1 PLSLESKV
9 FSMFQKCFAMTTM
22 MFSFPHMVIKHRHS
36 VSWQKRIWDVLEQDP
51 LFARRPGE
59 EVSLERQ
66 RELSFLRCRRLFE
79 YNFLTLQELLVS
91 PLKGSALSRC
101 LGMYDFSVLG
111 KYFLSIGMFVN
122 TLKGSGSERHEHIFF
137 GCFALTELSHGSNS
151 KGMRTTAKY
160 EPATQEFVLNTPDI
174 EAAKCW
180 VGNLGKNA
188 THAVVYAQ
196 LYTADGQH
204 HGLHT
209 FVVQV
214 RNPKTLLPLPGVMV
228 GDMGMKLGLNGLDN
242 GFVLFDN
249 VHIPRES
256 LLNRTAD
263 VTPEGRYVTPYRDS
277 KDRFGASLGILSSGR
292 ISISNSSITN
302 MIVGLTI
309 TVRYSAVRRQFAPSD
324 DEDELPVL
332 EYQLQQWRLIP
343 YVAAAYVLDHF
354 AKLLYL
360 QSSSMSLQC
369 NRISK
374 SCDSYSCHVPGSVLF
389 AVNRLGFL
397 RDTNDPSCTYEGD
410 NNVLLQQTSNFLLS
424 CHKQLK
430 REKME
435 FHLCSLDFIS
445 DSKYIL
451 QERFGATTVEQCL
464 DPAVPLAA
472 YRWLVC
478 YLLHESAAK
487 VDRELTSGKS
497 DFAARND
504 SQVYFCK
511 PLALAAVEM
520 QALQHFHELVES
532 PATTADLQ
540 PVLRRINSLC
550 GLWSL
555 ELFQPNSHLVCL
567 HLPHCLAQTSLLLR
581 YTQLKDDAVSL
592 VDSFALPDF
601 IVNSPIGYAD
611 GRIYQN
617 LWGAILQGEKVLERP
632 SWWQEFCGHKPV
644 VGSLRPKL

>member
-1 PLSLESKV
+1 MMGKSQEDVQADLVSLLPPLPAGPLDAYRRS
-9 FSMFQKCFAMTTM
+9 A
-22 MFSFPHMVIKHRHS
+22 SFDWRRLALFFVGEEVLRF
-36 VSWQKRIWDVLEQDP
+36 QKRIWDVLEQDP

-79 YNFLTLQELLVS
+79 YNFLTLQELLVY

-101 LGMYDFSVLG
+101 LGMYDFSLLG
-111 KYFLSIGMFVN
+111 KYFLSMGMFVS
-122 TLKGSGSERHEHIFF
+122 TLRGSGSERHEHIVEQVINMHFF

-174 EAAKCW
+174 EATKCW

-214 RNPKTLLPLPGVMV
+214 RHPKTLLPLPGVMV

-263 VTPEGRYVTPYRDS
+263 VTPEGRYVTPYKDS

-309 TVRYSAVRRQFAPSD
+309 TVRYSAVRRQFSPSD
-324 DEDELPVL
+324 DEEELPVL

-343 YVAAAYVLDHF
+343 YIAAAYALDHF
-354 AKLLYL
+354 AKILHMQYTEFMLSVVMKENSKKQVTLKHDITGPDLVPIFTCPTIRSSFLTNLFLPIYVAIHSTYL
-360 QSSSMSLQC
+360 EMS
-369 NRISK
+369 N
-374 SCDSYSCHVPGSVLF
+374 
-389 AVNRLGFL
+389 
-397 RDTNDPSCTYEGD
+397 
-410 NNVLLQQTSNFLLS
+410 
-424 CHKQLK
+424 
-430 REKME
+430 
-435 FHLCSLDFIS
+435 
-445 DSKYIL
+445 
-451 QERFGATTVEQCL
+451 
-464 DPAVPLAA
+464 
-472 YRWLVC
+472 
-478 YLLHESAAK
+478 
-487 VDRELTSGKS
+487 
-497 DFAARND
+497 
-504 SQVYFCK
+504 
-511 PLALAAVEM
+511 
-520 QALQHFHELVES
+520 
-532 PATTADLQ
+532 
-540 PVLRRINSLC
+540 
-550 GLWSL
+550 
-555 ELFQPNSHLVCL
+555 
-567 HLPHCLAQTSLLLR
+567 
-581 YTQLKDDAVSL
+581 
-592 VDSFALPDF
+592 
-601 IVNSPIGYAD
+601 
-611 GRIYQN
+611 
-617 LWGAILQGEKVLERP
+617 
-632 SWWQEFCGHKPV
+632 
-644 VGSLRPKL
+644 